1 MHVYAVVQLWGA
13 RAKHVASMRLSSYT
27 LPRVLRIFL
36 MVLHSTAALGLY
48 DGQGK
53 QCLPS

>member
-1 MHVYAVVQLWGA
+1 MRVYAVVQLWGA

-27 LPRVLRIFL
+27 LPRVPRIFL